1 MGSSE
6 IRHPGQ
12 GPIPAPPNPL
22 VGVWQLVSITARHA
36 DGTIAPEVYGPHPA
50 GCITY
55 TADGHMMVMFARG
68 DRTPLSGQPQSPFDL
83 GAVPVEELA
92 QAFASFS
99 AYAGT
104 YTLDGNRVYHHL
116 TAASI
121 PNRVGTTLVRTFGL
135 SSDAL
140 SEPLGERLT
149 LTTPESV
156 VSGIKT
162 VFELVWERR

>member
-1 MGSSE
+1 MGCRE
-6 IRHPGQ
+6 ISLPGSV
-12 GPIPAPPNPL
+12 PPNPL
-22 VGVWQLVSITARHA
+22 VGVWQLVAIAARHA
-36 DGTIAPEVYGPHPA
+36 DGTIAPEVYGAHPV
-50 GCITY
+50 GCLTY
-55 TADGHMMVMFARG
+55 TADGYMMVMFAQGNRS
-68 DRTPLSGQPQSPFDL
+68 PLSGQPQSPFDL

-116 TAASI
+116 TIASI
-121 PNRVGTTLVRTFGL
+121 PNRVGTTLVRTFAVGG
-135 SSDAL
+135 SAL
-140 SEPLGERLT
+140 SEPLGTCLT
-149 LTTPESV
+149 LTTPESM